1 MLCASALLGLSG
13 CGGMSG
19 GGRPIAL
26 AQLGLPDLYSGDAA
40 ARQPLRAEDLNRWW
54 RRFDDPLLDALVERE
69 SEAGPVASNKAG
81 YQQAMKRIAT
91 EAAIARSYVA
101 LRARQAKIGNTR
113 TDLATRHEDQE
124 IARFR
129 EEAKLVTP
137 LDALQAVAES
147 DRIAATIPALE
158 AGIAADIAHIAVLT
172 GQAPAALREQLAP
185 AAPIPVGPAEV
196 ASGAPS
202 DLLTRR
208 PEARLAALR
217 IGQARTWG
225 GGTQAALAAYKEV
238 VLRMMEEAEN
248 ARASF
253 ASAKA
258 REAALD
264 KAVAEAGQLSA
275 MARKQYREG
284 TTDHVALQNAGRALL
299 AVRNERV
306 DAAADRATALI
317 DLFTALGGS
326 WEPEA
331 DGRRP

>member
-13 CGGMSG
+13 CENMSG
-19 GGRPIAL
+19 GGRPITL

-40 ARQPLRAEDLNRWW
+40 AQQPLRAEDLTRWW
-54 RRFDDPLLDALVERE
+54 RRFDDPLLDALVERG
-69 SEAGPVASNKAG
+69 SEPGPVASGKAG

-101 LRARQAKIGNTR
+101 LCARQAKIGNIRAHLTIR
-113 TDLATRHEDQE
+113 REDQE

-147 DRIAATIPALE
+147 DRVAAAIPALE

-185 AAPIPVGPAEV
+185 PAPIPVGPAEIV
-196 ASGAPS
+196 AGAPS
-202 DLLTRR
+202 DLLTHR
-208 PEARLAALR
+208 PDARLAALR
-217 IGQARTWG
+217 LGQARTWG
-225 GGTQAALAAYKEV
+225 GGTKGTLAAYREA
-238 VLRMMEEAEN
+238 VLRMLEEAEN
-248 ARASF
+248 ARTAF

-264 KAVAEAGQLSA
+264 KAVADAGQLAA

-284 TTDHVALQNAGRALL
+284 TSDQVALQNAERALL